1 MKKLFVSPNPKLQ
14 NADECTKNVISQ
26 LIRLGLIPIIS
37 PDIAAK
43 MSISDGVDVMPR
55 EQALSVCD
63 ALIAI
68 GGDGTIFHSA
78 IDALMADIPVLG
90 INCGRLGFLSQMD
103 SHELK
108 KLSRLATGEYVI
120 ESRMV
125 LQAAIFYDG
134 GCDKRFAVNDVVLS
148 RVSSGRIIDIDLSCS
163 GRMVGRY
170 RADGIIFSTPTG
182 STAYS
187 LSAGGPIVDPGLDT
201 ILVTPVCPHSLY
213 NRSIVFSPDN
223 VLNASLAT
231 PSGEDQLLV
240 ITDGQP
246 FETNVPVLSVEI
258 SRSKYV
264 SKFISFSDIDFYQ
277 TLNQKLS
284 LRG

>member
-1 MKKLFVSPNPKLQ
+1 MKKLFVSPNPKLT
-14 NADECTKNVISQ
+14 NANDCTRAVVSR
-26 LIRLGLIPIIS
+26 LCRLGLS
-37 PDIAAK
+37 PVITADLAPMFPSLGGIE
-43 MSISDGVDVMPR
+43 VMDR
-55 EQALSVCD
+55 QQALDSCD

-103 SHELK
+103 ATDLS
-108 KLSRLATGEYVI
+108 KLSRLVSGDYSV

-125 LQAAIFYDG
+125 LQATICHDRG
-134 GCDKRFAVNDVVLS
+134 SESRLAVNDVVLS
-148 RVSSGRIIDIDLSCS
+148 RASSNRIIDIDLTCS
-163 GRMVGRY
+163 ERMVGRY
-170 RADGIIFSTPTG
+170 RADGIIFATPTG

-187 LSAGGPIVDPGLDT
+187 LSAGGPIVDPGIDT

-213 NRSIVFSPDN
+213 NRSIVFSPEN
-223 VLNASLAT
+223 VLCASLAT
-231 PSGEDQLLV
+231 PDKDDELLV
-240 ITDGQP
+240 TADGQTLCP
-246 FETNVPVLSVEI
+246 QSQVRRVEI

-264 SKFISFSDIDFYQ
+264 SKFISFYDIDFYQ